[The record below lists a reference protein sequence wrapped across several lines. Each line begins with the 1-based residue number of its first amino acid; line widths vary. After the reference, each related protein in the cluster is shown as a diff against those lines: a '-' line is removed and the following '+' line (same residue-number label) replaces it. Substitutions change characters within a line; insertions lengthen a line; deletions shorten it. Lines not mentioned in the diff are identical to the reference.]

1 MRRTLSVLCLLFFV
15 ISSSGCA
22 LLLVGAGAGG
32 GYYLAKDE
40 RSAGLVVKDASITGS
55 VKTKLI
61 KDDHVDGLNINVDT
75 HAGVVTLNGH
85 VESAGDAKRAVG
97 LARSVKGVEK
107 VVSKLVVLSD

>member
-1 MRRTLSVLCLLFFV
+1 MPMNDSAASAA
-15 ISSSGCA
+15 IA
-22 LLLVGAGAGG
+22 AGTRNVACT
-32 GYYLAKDE
+32 
-40 RSAGLVVKDASITGS
+40 SITGS